1 MPEYGTAKYYFCQCK
16 QTIKNMENTKHI
28 IIPVGCNA
36 PRCKESIMQQ
46 LPSSY
51 AYEWMESEDF
61 VREYLYCAKDG
72 PYDTSVEVWLLV
84 WDTLSNMV
92 PKTHPNPKIK
102 GCSNLEFQIMAIG
115 TNLLWCKTHH
125 SNIKRHLI
133 YILPPRFDSK
143 QYNLSIDQKFLGID
157 DIYILDM
164 QEVLSKADDKMPL
177 VDFLAS
183 MELKVA
189 EVIAG
194 KKP

>member
-1 MPEYGTAKYYFCQCK
+1 MDK
-16 QTIKNMENTKHI
+16 TKHI

-36 PRCKESIMQQ
+36 LRCKEGITQQ

-72 PYDTSVEVWLLV
+72 FYDTSLEVWLLV

-92 PKTHPNPKIK
+92 PKTHPNPNIK
-102 GCSNLEFQIMAIG
+102 ACSNLELQIMAIG
-115 TNLLWCKTHH
+115 TNLLWCKAHH
-125 SNIKRHLI
+125 CNIKRHLI
-133 YILPPRFDSK
+133 YILPPRFDAK
-143 QYNLSIDQKFLGID
+143 QYNLPINRQFPGID
-157 DIYILDM
+157 DMHILDM
-164 QEVLSKADDKMPL
+164 QDELSKADDKMPL

-194 KKP
+194 KKS